1 MDQNK
6 SSLPEPE
13 GRVALV
19 TGFTG
24 QDGTFLTKHLI
35 DKGYQVVALVR
46 RISTEPPRRVRGKFD
61 FSEAIGKNRLI
72 LVDGDLQSI
81 SSLIKIL
88 KDHRPREIYN
98 LAWQSHVGLSFK
110 IPEVSNQDYQGFVN
124 LITAVES
131 IKQARDYDGELWEPR
146 IYQASTSEMF
156 GDVEPTEGG
165 LQFMMTENNRLNPNS
180 PYAIAKAAAHFY
192 GASKRKQG
200 LFVSSGIL
208 FNHESEI
215 RGGDFV
221 TQKIVRGAVEWQYD
235 GKPIELGN
243 LSAMRD
249 WGYAGDYVKAMHMI
263 LQAEQPDDFIIATG
277 TTRMITQFVE
287 SAFKALGFTITWEGL
302 GLDTIGRVDGKV
314 AVRVNK
320 EFYRP
325 NEVGYL
331 CGQATKAKE
340 ILGWEPETSFDD
352 MVKIM
357 IDAEL
362 ARVRGE

>member
-1 MDQNK
+1 MDK
-6 SSLPEPE
+6 TTLPEPE
-13 GRVALV
+13 GRVALI
-19 TGFTG
+19 TGYTG

-35 DKGYQVVALVR
+35 DKGYQVIALVR

-61 FSEAIGKNRLI
+61 FSEAINAGRLI

-81 SSLIKIL
+81 SSLNKIIAAYM
-88 KDHRPREIYN
+88 PQEIYN

-110 IPEVSNQDYQGFVN
+110 IPEVSTQDYQGFVN
-124 LITAVES
+124 LITAVEN
-131 IKQARDYDGELWEPR
+131 APADYAKRVR

-165 LQFMMTENNRLNPNS
+165 LTFQMTENNRLNPNS
-180 PYAIAKAAAHFY
+180 PYAIAKAAAHFLA
-192 GASKRKQG
+192 ASKRAQG

-215 RGGDFV
+215 RGADFV
-221 TQKIVRGAVEWQYD
+221 TQKIVRGAVEWQYT

-243 LSAMRD
+243 LSSMRD
-249 WGYAGDYVKAMHMI
+249 WGYAGDYVKAMHLI
-263 LQAEQPDDFIIATG
+263 LQADRPDDFVIATG
-277 TTRMITQFVE
+277 KTRSIFHFVE
-287 SAFKALGFTITWEGL
+287 AAFKALKFDIKWEGL
-302 GLDTIGRVDGKV
+302 GVDTIGYVNGSPAVKV
-314 AVRVNK
+314 NR